1 LQKQKVRSTLVCRRY
16 PGLRIYPLAD
26 IRSMSR

>member
-1 LQKQKVRSTLVCRRY
+1 LQRQKVRSTLVCRLY
-16 PGLRIYPLAD
+16 LGPSIYPLAD